1 MIIVIIFI
9 FVFIIIIIIIVI
21 IIIIRSTISTIIFLI
36 SIRDKM
42 ARSREQDTHFSTIP
56 YDNRS
61 DTT

>member
-21 IIIIRSTISTIIFLI
+21 IIIIRSTISTIIFII

-42 ARSREQDTHFSTIP
+42 ARSKEQYTHFSTIP
-56 YDNRS
+56 
-61 DTT
+61 